1 MGWRGVVWCGV
12 VWCGRGRV
20 RRGGVE
26 EEFRSLKQVNNW
38 KLHFLILLSVPW
50 KSENRLR
57 GKEGGR
63 EGGRAIFPYWAD
75 SSLVKSKWAGKYVVT
90 VSYRKD
96 CSSGL
101 PFDFQR
107 AVWVPC
113 MNRKGNHVKSHA
125 SKQNQNQK

>member
-1 MGWRGVVWCGV
+1 MCRSPPPQGDRGTRVGVGVGVAWRGV

-63 EGGRAIFPYWAD
+63 
-75 SSLVKSKWAGKYVVT
+75 AGHL
-90 VSYRKD
+90 SIL
-96 CSSGL
+96 G
-101 PFDFQR
+101 
-107 AVWVPC
+107 
-113 MNRKGNHVKSHA
+113 
-125 SKQNQNQK
+125 